1 MKTNIALIGFMG
13 TGKTTIG
20 KTLAQKLG
28 KTFVEID
35 ALIAQK
41 AGKSIADIFKEDG
54 EIAFRQLEIEV
65 TKEIA
70 EKDNQVIAC
79 GGGIVL
85 NRINIDR
92 LKKNAVIV
100 FLTVSFDVIEK
111 RVSAGSRI
119 RPLLEG
125 STDRAK
131 TIRELME
138 FRQPF
143 YDRAAD
149 IKVNSSNI
157 GIEATADLIIDRFR
171 ENESKNQ

>member
-20 KTLAQKLG
+20 KTLAKKLG
-28 KTFVEID
+28 KTFVEVD
-35 ALIAQK
+35 ALIEQK
-41 AGKSIADIFKEDG
+41 AGKSIADIFKDDG
-54 EIAFRQLEIEV
+54 EIAFRQLEIDV

-100 FLTVSFDVIEK
+100 LLTVSFDVIEK

-125 STDRAK
+125 SPDRSK

-149 IKVNSSNI
+149 IKINSSNI
-157 GIEATADLIIDRFR
+157 GIEATADLIIDRVK

>member
-20 KTLAQKLG
+20 RTLARKLS

-35 ALIAQK
+35 ALIEQK
-41 AGKSIADIFKEDG
+41 AGKSIADIFKDDG
-54 EIAFRQLEIEV
+54 EIAFRQLEIDI
-65 TKEIA
+65 TREIA
-70 EKDNQVIAC
+70 ARENQVIAC

-100 FLTVSFDVIEK
+100 LLTVSFDVIEK
-111 RVSAGSRI
+111 RVSAGSGI
-119 RPLLEG
+119 RPLLSG
-125 STDRAK
+125 STDRAQ

-149 IKVNSSNI
+149 IKIDSSNL
-157 GIEATADLIIDRFR
+157 GIEATADLIIDKVKK
-171 ENESKNQ
+171 NESKN